1 MAAHFQVVAQ
11 YSDPSEQFSSFM
23 TGLVRIGEIEVS
35 SVIDMVNKI
44 VAKLQNGNQRIA
56 LLEIYAH
63 GSPKYIS
70 LGDTD
75 VIHDFT
81 PRQHMPTLM
90 RLRRHFTSKGAVVLY
105 VCQVGQA
112 RNLLLE
118 IAKTIGVPVFA
129 STGDILPNMP
139 LPFFNQGNN
148 VVARPDGTFDTNE
161 VSVPQRVIG
170 DAAAFIPK
178 LDAGGFPMLPF
189 PYGP

>member
-11 YSDPSEQFSSFM
+11 YSNPSEQLSSFM

-90 RLRRHFTSKGAVVLY
+90 RLRRHFTSEGAVVLY

-139 LPFFNQGNN
+139 LPFFNHGNY
-148 VVARPDGTFDTNE
+148 VVARPDGTFDANG
-161 VSVPQRVIG
+161 VSVPQCVIG
-170 DAAAFIPK
+170 DAAAVIPK
-178 LDAGGFPMLPF
+178 RDPSGLPIL